1 MVSILQNI
9 RYAKPGASLAVVK
22 KAARR
27 AQAHSFI
34 KDLPKGYDTVVGERG
49 VKLSGGQKQRI
60 ALARVFLADPPIL
73 VLDEATSALDSK
85 TEHELQVALRA
96 VMKDRTTLVIAQRL
110 STVMAADIIIVMHK
124 GRVVD
129 QGVHADLIKRG
140 GLYKEYWE
148 IQAGGYV

>member
-1 MVSILQNI
+1 M
-9 RYAKPGASLAVVK
+9 
-22 KAARR
+22 
-27 AQAHSFI
+27 
-34 KDLPKGYDTVVGERG
+34 VGERG